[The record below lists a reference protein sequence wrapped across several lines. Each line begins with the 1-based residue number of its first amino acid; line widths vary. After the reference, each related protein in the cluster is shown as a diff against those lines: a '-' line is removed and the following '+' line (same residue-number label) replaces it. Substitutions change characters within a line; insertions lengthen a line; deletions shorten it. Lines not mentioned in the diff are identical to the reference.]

1 MSARTYNL
9 ILKVRSTGKGEIEV
23 ITQKLEEVGKKAK
36 KTGKE
41 TEEAAGMSAR
51 GWRGYIFSLQMGIFY
66 LGMLAN
72 AMTTAQMTQ
81 LRLDDAQKDYNE
93 TLREYGYGSEEA
105 IDAARRL
112 ELAQLSVGRATLSSK
127 LMMAGMGLQVAN
139 MAIEQIRAAKAT
151 GLLSG
156 ALSLQTAKEWILNS
170 ALWQHATAQSVV
182 NALTGRWLSIAVA
195 AGAAAT
201 VGGMAGY
208 YMAGGFTQATRA
220 SSTVIVEGSTLN
232 VTDDVE
238 SALDEDK
245 RRKLELVRRFK

>member
-23 ITQKLEEVGKKAK
+23 IIQKLEEVGKKAK

-51 GWRGYIFSLQMGIFY
+51 GWQGYIFSLQMGIFY
-66 LGMLAN
+66 LGMLTN

-81 LRLDDAQKDYNE
+81 LRLEDAQKDYNE
-93 TLREYGYGSEEA
+93 TLAEYGYGSEEA
-105 IDAARRL
+105 VDAARRL
-112 ELAQLSVGRATLSSK
+112 ELAQMSLGRATLSSK

-139 MAIEQIRAAKAT
+139 LAIEQIRAAKAT
-151 GLLSG
+151 GLTTA
-156 ALSLQTAKEWILNS
+156 ALNIETLAHIK
-170 ALWQHATAQSVV
+170 ATAAKWAHIAAQAVL
-182 NALTGRWLSIAVA
+182 NALTGRWVSLAVA

-201 VGGMAGY
+201 VGGLAGY
-208 YMAGGFTQATRA
+208 TMSGGFARGAGTE
-220 SSTVIVEGSTLN
+220 INIEGSSIT